1 MNEKSAQGGVQA
13 ADEARA
19 EEPKR
24 DSLFGRMGRLF
35 RRTSNEV
42 PIVPHETPVRLQD
55 AVRLAWQDKP
65 FKIELGRIALECH
78 PDLSIDGDDLMDH
91 RAWILHAGQ
100 AFYEG
105 VPKSIRI
112 DEGETIVLGRCDDLQ
127 TEFFGYDRSVADRHI
142 RIRNRKGDLK
152 IQPLDW
158 ERKVELSTDP
168 AMIDMWA
175 ARRERLLRLPDVIGG
190 ALASF
195 DDEEALD
202 KLREVNR
209 IIAAESYR
217 ERNEEGDPGGVIHFP
232 DNMSVIIFG
241 DIHARV
247 DNVLRVLSEGGVLA
261 ALEKGKLALV
271 FLGDLVHSEAT
282 GELEDMTS
290 SVLVLDL
297 FCMLKSRFP
306 KNVFY
311 VHGNHESFSS
321 EIGKGG
327 VPQALLFKKHLRKC
341 RGKAYLKEVEVLFDQ
356 LAYVVQGNRFAACHG
371 APVRS
376 KVDRQT
382 LVNINRYPGLQYE
395 ITWNRLRR
403 SNRPAG
409 YGKGSVK
416 RFRQTL
422 GLSKHAPLIVAHNP
436 QSTDGTLWQNVGDI
450 EGHHIIYSART
461 DRLAIMVL
469 SGGKTWPLILHPDPA
484 LALIGA

>member
-1 MNEKSAQGGVQA
+1 MNEKSAQSGGQA
-13 ADEARA
+13 ADEAPR
-19 EEPKR
+19 EQPEK
-24 DSLFGRMGRLF
+24 DTLFGRMGRLF
-35 RRTSNEV
+35 KRTSNEA
-42 PIVPHETPVRLQD
+42 PIVPHETPVRVQD
-55 AVRLAWQDKP
+55 SVRLAWQDKP

-78 PDLSIDGDDLMDH
+78 PDLSIDGDERTNA
-91 RAWILHAGQ
+91 RAWILHAGS

-105 VPKSIRI
+105 VPKFIRI
-112 DEGETIVLGRCDDLQ
+112 DEGETIVLGRGDDLQ
-127 TEFFGYDRSVADRHI
+127 TEFFGYDRSVAKRHVKI
-142 RIRNRKGDLK
+142 GNRKGDLK
-152 IQPLDW
+152 IHPLDW
-158 ERKVELSTDP
+158 EARIMLSTAP
-168 AMIDMWA
+168 VATEMWT
-175 ARRERLLRLPDVIGG
+175 ARRERLMRLPDVIGG

-202 KLREVNR
+202 KLRKVNR
-209 IIAAESYR
+209 IIASEAYR

-232 DNMSVIIFG
+232 DTMSVIIFG

-290 SVLVLDL
+290 SVLILDL

-327 VPQALLFKKHLRKC
+327 VPQALLFKKHLRKR
-341 RGKAYLKEVEVLFDQ
+341 RGKAYVKEVEALFDQ

-395 ITWNRLRR
+395 ITWNRLRQG
-403 SNRPAG
+403 NRPAG

-422 GLSKHAPLIVAHNP
+422 DLSKHAPLIVAHNP
-436 QSTDGTLWQNVGDI
+436 QSTEGTLWLNVGDI
-450 EGHHIIYSART
+450 EGHHIVYSART
-461 DRLAIMVL
+461 DRLAIMVM
-469 SGGKTWPLILHPDPA
+469 SDGMAWPLILHPDPA
-484 LALIGA
+484 LALLSG